1 MLSYLRGKIKYKKNN
16 FLIIDVQGVGY
27 KVYVNESLLAELK
40 LDSEFELF
48 IYQHVRE
55 DALDLYGFK
64 TMDDLEMFELLLS
77 VSGVGPKSALGV
89 SAVASSE
96 DLREAIGRG
105 DSSIL
110 IKVSG
115 IGKKTAER
123 VVLELREKV
132 GDLSI
137 SSAKANLDGASN
149 ISASADEIDALMAL
163 GYSLFEA
170 RDVLRKVDP
179 KLKDS
184 GERIKAALR
193 GLGK

>member
-27 KVYVNESLLAELK
+27 KVYVNESSLAEII
-40 LDSEFELF
+40 LDSELELF

-64 TMDDLEMFELLLS
+64 TMDDLEMFEMLLS

-89 SAVASSE
+89 SAVASSI
-96 DLREAIGRG
+96 DLREAISRG

-132 GDLSI
+132 GALNI
-137 SSAKANLDGASN
+137 ANGGVNSDDTSN
-149 ISASADEIDALMAL
+149 FSASADEIDALMAL

-170 RDVLRKVDP
+170 RDTLRKVDP

>member
-1 MLSYLRGKIKYKKNN
+1 MISYLRGKIKFKKNN
-16 FLIIDVQGVGY
+16 FLIIDVAGVGY
-27 KVYVNESLLAELK
+27 KVYVNESLLAELN

-55 DALDLYGFK
+55 DALDLYGFN
-64 TMDDLEMFELLLS
+64 TVDDLELFELLLS

-89 SAVASSE
+89 SAVASPD
-96 DLREAIGRG
+96 DLKEAIGRG
-105 DSSIL
+105 DSSVL

-123 VVLELREKV
+123 VILELREKI
-132 GDLSI
+132 GDLKINKSENTGGD
-137 SSAKANLDGASN
+137 SR

-170 RDVLRKVDP
+170 RDTLRKVDP
-179 KLKDS
+179 NIKDS
-184 GERIKAALR
+184 GERIKAALKS
-193 GLGK
+193 LGK